1 MFKKIKDPYVKKT
14 LQAIFIFLVGF
25 ILLCVTYLVYATVY
39 NITDYLVPKEFVLAN
54 SWYESIRML
63 VVSLAL
69 LLGFGFL
76 LKSKLS
82 NIYKAAIMIVPTTI
96 ILVVSGVILY
106 ENPLAS
112 YLLGS
117 LMTFTALAYLHLTK
131 QPWYYWFAIAVVAV
145 SLMVVAM
152 TGVEIQLF

>member
-1 MFKKIKDPYVKKT
+1 MPKKVKNTYNKKT
-14 LQAIFIFLVGF
+14 PQAVFIFLVGF
-25 ILLCVTYLVYATVY
+25 VLLCVTYLIYATVY

-63 VVSLAL
+63 VVSLIL
-69 LLGFGFL
+69 LLGFGLL
-76 LKSKLS
+76 LKTKISD
-82 NIYKAAIMIVPTTI
+82 IYKAAFMIVPTAI
-96 ILVVSGVILY
+96 VLVVSGVILY

-131 QPWYYWFAIAVVAV
+131 QPWYYWFAIAIVAV
-145 SLMVVAM
+145 SLMAVAM